1 MKILT
6 FSTLYPNAETPSHGI
21 FVETRLRHLLA
32 DFADLAAK
40 VVAPVPWFPFAAK
53 RFGHYAK
60 FARVPES
67 EQRNGVSILHP
78 RYLQLPKI
86 GMNCAPQFLAR
97 ASYPVLKKIIRDGFD
112 FDLIDAHYYYP
123 DGVAATL
130 LGKWLNK
137 PVIVTARGTDI
148 NLIPDFAAPRKMILD
163 ASRNAAASVTVSQGL
178 KKRMVELG
186 AAAEKIHVLRNGVDL
201 TLFQP
206 VDRVR
211 IRAELGW
218 QGKVLLSVGNLL
230 ELKGHHLV
238 IDAMR
243 DLVEY
248 RLVIIGS
255 GKEEEKLRRQCHA
268 ANVADRVEFI
278 GSLAQNK
285 LKTYYGAADA
295 LILASSRE
303 GWANVLLESMACGT
317 PVIAT
322 RVGGNPEVVS
332 CADAGILLPE
342 RSAQSIAEGVCKLFS
357 SYPDRNST
365 RRYAEQFDWRETSV
379 LQMKLFERILS
390 GSDEITDATKIRH
403 AKLRLDRP

>member
-6 FSTLYPNAETPSHGI
+6 FSTLYPNAETPGHGI

-32 DFADLAAK
+32 DFAGLAAK

-60 FARVPES
+60 FARVPKS
-67 EQRNGVSILHP
+67 EQRNGISILHP

-86 GMNCAPQFLAR
+86 GMNAAPQFLAR
-97 ASYPVLKKIIRDGFD
+97 ASYPVLRKIIRDGFD

-130 LGKWLNK
+130 LGKWLDK

-148 NLIPDFAAPRKMILD
+148 NLIPGFAAPRKMILKAAD
-163 ASRNAAASVTVSQGL
+163 SAVASITVSEGL
-178 KKRMVELG
+178 KKRMVDLG

-206 VDRVR
+206 IDRA
-211 IRAELGW
+211 RARKELGW
-218 QGKVLLSVGNLL
+218 HSKVLLSVGNLL

-243 DLVEY
+243 ELAEY

-255 GKEEEKLRRQCHA
+255 GNEEDNLRRRCHV
-268 ANVADRVEFI
+268 ANVADRVEFVASI
-278 GSLAQNK
+278 PQDK

-322 RVGGNPEVVS
+322 SVGGNPEVVS
-332 CADAGILLPE
+332 RHEAGILLPE
-342 RSAQSIAEGVCKLFS
+342 RSAESVAQGVHKLFS
-357 SYPDRNST
+357 SYPDRGST
-365 RRYAEQFDWRETSV
+365 RRYAEQFDWRETSA
-379 LQMKLFERILS
+379 LQMKLFERILA
-390 GSDEITDATKIRH
+390 GRDFLTNAAKVRH
-403 AKLRLDRP
+403 A